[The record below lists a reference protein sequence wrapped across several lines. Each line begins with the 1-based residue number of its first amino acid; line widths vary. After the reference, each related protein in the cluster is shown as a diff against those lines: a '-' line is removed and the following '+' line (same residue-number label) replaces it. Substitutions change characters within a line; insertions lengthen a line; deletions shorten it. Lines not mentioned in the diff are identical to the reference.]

1 MSEKHKVKSEEEA
14 YQVFSEVTDQAITRV
29 YDKILVAMQHCE
41 DAGVNKYM
49 KPINQ
54 LINLF
59 GFINSRWMAS
69 IDETS
74 SRDMSWVISNF
85 IYTALRNMEKP
96 EKEIEVIFDKISL
109 DRAKVNITKIV
120 EVDK

>member
-1 MSEKHKVKSEEEA
+1 MNEKHKVKSEEEA
-14 YQVFSEVTDQAITRV
+14 YQVFSEVTDQAISRV
-29 YDKILVAMQHCE
+29 YDKILVAMQHLE
-41 DAGVNKYM
+41 DAGMNDYM

-59 GFINSRWMAS
+59 GVINSRWMAS
-69 IDETS
+69 IDENS

-85 IYTALRNMEKP
+85 VYAVLRNMEKS
-96 EKEIEVIFDKISL
+96 EKEIEVIFNKISL